1 MSSETDEMDDFVV
14 VQRTKK
20 KDVCEFVRM
29 RKSKAHARETERKEE
44 KREFHL
50 IVSDSDE

>member
-1 MSSETDEMDDFVV
+1 MILLSFSG
-14 VQRTKK
+14 QKK
-20 KDVCEFVRM
+20 MCVCEFVRM
-29 RKSKAHARETERKEE
+29 QKSKAHARETERKGE